1 MLYDP
6 RELAQELEEQGN
18 TVQPGPGKDGNEGPF
33 YWITL
38 PDGTQC
44 GLSAEEMQ
52 ELKNQGK
59 LNAAGILEHDA
70 KIKGR
75 DNH

>member
-18 TVQPGPGKDGNEGPF
+18 TVQPGPGKDGNDGPF

-38 PDGTQC
+38 VDGTLC
-44 GLSAEEMQ
+44 GLSADDLCA
-52 ELKNQGK
+52 LKDQGK
-59 LNAAGILEHDA
+59 LNEAGILEHDERTKA
-70 KIKGR
+70 KL
-75 DNH
+75 

>member
-6 RELAQELEEQGN
+6 GELAQELEEQGN

-38 PDGTQC
+38 VDGTLS
-44 GLSAEEMQ
+44 GLSADDMYA
-52 ELKNQGK
+52 LKDQGK
-59 LNAAGILEHDA
+59 LNAAGILEHDERIKA
-70 KIKGR
+70 KL
-75 DNH
+75 

>member
-6 RELAQELEEQGN
+6 GELAQELEEQGN

-38 PDGTQC
+38 V
-44 GLSAEEMQ
+44 
-52 ELKNQGK
+52 
-59 LNAAGILEHDA
+59 DA
-70 KIKGR
+70 VRIER
-75 DNH
+75 

>member
-6 RELAQELEEQGN
+6 GELARELEEQGN

-38 PDGTQC
+38 VDGTLC
-44 GLSAEEMQ
+44 GLSADDMCA
-52 ELKNQGK
+52 LKDQGR
-59 LNAAGILEHDA
+59 LNAAGILVHDEGVKA
-70 KIKGR
+70 K
-75 DNH
+75 H